1 MIHKFRHLFLLLI
14 IYLLLLSGGLL
25 VVGNTASELTPANY
39 ATLITI
45 MTMITLGTYLL
56 VTAGFRRT
64 ETDQGIWLLA
74 GLSGK
79 FLAYLVVILIYWANG
94 KNFTKDFIIA
104 FFVLYLLLTIF
115 LMSVLFKKL
124 KNN

>member
-1 MIHKFRHLFLLLI
+1 MIHKLRPLFLLLT

-25 VVGNTASELTPANY
+25 VIGNTDSELTPANY
-39 ATLITI
+39 ATLVTF
-45 MTMITLGTYLL
+45 MTMITLVIYLV
-56 VTAGFRRT
+56 VTAGFRRN

-79 FLAYLVVILIYWANG
+79 FLAYLVIILIYWANG